1 MCVVAVI
8 RQMSYHNER
17 VRELQNLYRSTFP
30 EDERAEVEWD
40 LDVAT
45 LSEVSQ
51 SVRDEKSPLRSNFA
65 IV

>member
-1 MCVVAVI
+1 
-8 RQMSYHNER
+8 MSYHNER

-51 SVRDEKSPLRSNFA
+51 SVHDERSPLRSHEFCNCLVFC
-65 IV
+65 